1 MIMKHMLE
9 TLYGPGYFENLKG
22 LKEDIRSIKFVM
34 YRTFS
39 DKFQNLFDE
48 YYHVF
53 GTPYYFLIQRK
64 FYFFMF
70 GLWVYEY
77 RC

>member
-22 LKEDIRSIKFVM
+22 LKEDIQAIKFVL
-34 YRTFS
+34 YRMFS
-39 DKFQNLFDE
+39 EKFQELFDK

-53 GTPYYFLIQRK
+53 GK
-64 FYFFMF
+64 F
-70 GLWVYEY
+70 
-77 RC
+77 